1 LKIKINII
9 ISIFAFA
16 LGILFT
22 VFGIKSCESKGRN
35 EDAKVIAYQITKM
48 NKMVVAEQA
57 LSEIYTHTSKKSLP
71 GLGSIYSADKKVT
84 LLVNAKVQASYDL
97 SKMNVKLDSINKKIV
112 IQSIP
117 EVDLKVF
124 PDVEFFD
131 MDQSVFNKF
140 EKDDLNGIKQR
151 GVAEVEKKIDREK
164 LKKEA
169 HQQLILNLKDLYQLA
184 KIYGWEVE
192 DQTKYATELKEILH

>member
-1 LKIKINII
+1 MKIKINII